1 MDIRKPQDQNSSA
14 KNQQSNSQEASKKE
28 AFKAGVIQTADAK
41 VMLPPAIQ
49 SKLSALTSKYGIPI
63 DLSNIGLDGKMAENV
78 KAVRSIVEM
87 IEGDSKLLPEMFKL
101 IRRLMKAEI
110 KLAQFHKLVTREAIK
125 HQQKLDKHTADIFLA
140 MSGYQSKA
148 VKLEHRTNVR
158 NQLKEKRTE
167 AYANY
172 YNNSVYGE
180 ESKIIDVE
188 YEVLESNKKILSASK
203 TQQINFNAQRKQKVQ
218 QYVDSAFAD

>member
-1 MDIRKPQDQNSSA
+1 MDIRKPQDENNSA
-14 KNQQSNSQEASKKE
+14 KSQATKELSSDKKE
-28 AFKAGVIQTADAK
+28 KFKAGTIQTADAK

-49 SKLSALTSKYGIPI
+49 TKLSTLTQKYGLPC
-63 DLSNIGLDGKMAENV
+63 DLSNIGLDGKMAQNV
-78 KAVRSIVEM
+78 KAMRNIIEM

-110 KLAQFHKLVTREAIK
+110 KLSQFHKCVTREAIK

-158 NQLKEKRTE
+158 NELKEKRTE

-172 YNNSVYGE
+172 YNNSVFGE

-188 YEVLESNKKILSASK
+188 YEVLESNKKILTSSK
-203 TQQINFNAQRKQKVQ
+203 TQKIEFNAQRKQKVQ
-218 QYVDSAFAD
+218 AYVDSAFSD

>member
-1 MDIRKPQDQNSSA
+1 MDIRKPQDQNNSE
-14 KNQQSNSQEASKKE
+14 KNQATSSQEPSKKD
-28 AFKAGVIQTADAK
+28 AFKAGIIQTADAK

-49 SKLSALTSKYGIPI
+49 SKLSALTNKYGIPI

-78 KAVRSIVEM
+78 KAMRSIVEM

-125 HQQKLDKHTADIFLA
+125 HQQKFDKHTADIFLA

-180 ESKIIDVE
+180 ESKIIDAE
-188 YEVLESNKKILSASK
+188 YDVLESNKKILTASK